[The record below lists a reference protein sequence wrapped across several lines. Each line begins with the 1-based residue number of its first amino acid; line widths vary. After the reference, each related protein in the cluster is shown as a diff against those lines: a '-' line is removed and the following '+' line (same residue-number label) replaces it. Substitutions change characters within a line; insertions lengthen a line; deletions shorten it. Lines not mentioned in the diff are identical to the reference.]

1 MHIKAFKTARIEGKN
16 SCLEDII
23 EDALP
28 KLENGDI
35 LALTSKIVSLCQGR
49 YICKEET
56 SKYDLICQEA
66 DLLLQTDQNPYNLF
80 LTIKDGLLIPSAGI
94 DASNGLNVYILYP
107 KDIQEVAFSLW
118 NHLRTKFKLQDLG
131 ILITDSHTT
140 PLRRG
145 VTGIALG
152 WCGFEPLYSY
162 VNKPDVYGQPLC
174 VTQINILDA
183 LAASAVFVIGE
194 GDEQTPLALIQKA
207 PKISFLDRPPT
218 SQEEQSIK
226 ISLEEDLYAPLFQSV
241 KWLKVKHNF

>member
-1 MHIKAFKTARIEGKN
+1 MNIKPFKTVRVEGKDI
-16 SCLEDII
+16 CLKDVI
-23 EDALP
+23 EQALP

-49 YICKEET
+49 YISKEKI
-56 SKYDLICQEA
+56 SKYNLISQEA

-94 DASNGLNVYILYP
+94 DESNGLNVYILYP
-107 KDIQEVAFSLW
+107 KDVQEVAFSLW
-118 NHLRTKFKLQDLG
+118 DHLRTNHDLQDLG

-162 VNKPDVYGQPLC
+162 VNKPDVYGHPLR

-183 LAASAVFVIGE
+183 LAASSVFVMGE
-194 GDEQTPLALIQKA
+194 GDEQTPLALIREA
-207 PKISFLDRPPT
+207 PKISFLNRRPT
-218 SQEEQSIK
+218 SLEEKNIK
-226 ISLEEDLYAPLFQSV
+226 ISLEEDLYGPLFQSA
-241 KWLKVKHNF
+241 KWLKK